1 MTKTP
6 QCSTSSSDVRSQLQ
20 TCLKELRLT
29 SIRERFEESARQ
41 AAQESAGYDRYLLD
55 LVERECEV
63 RRHRRIER
71 LLRESHL
78 PLEKTLVTFERS
90 RLSPKTVQQLSL
102 LEQGFFL
109 DKQENVLAFGNP
121 GTGKTHLLCGLAQA
135 LVRQGRRSWFSPC
148 ALLVQKLLIAK
159 RDLALASFLTK
170 LSRFEAILIDDI
182 GYVQHNRE
190 EMDVLFTLL
199 AERYERGSVMVT
211 SHLACSQWDKIFKDP
226 MTTGAAIDRVVHH
239 SVILELNIPSYRME
253 QARKRRETASSA
265 QHPAEKMST
274 ATISKERLEA
284 SENSGNR
291 SAGNDGCDDRDV
303 RHGE

>member
-6 QCSTSSSDVRSQLQ
+6 QCSTTSPDVRSQLQ
-20 TCLKELRLT
+20 ACLKELCLA
-29 SIRERFEESARQ
+29 SIRERFEEAGRQ
-41 AAQESAGYDRYLLD
+41 AAQESAGYDSYLLD
-55 LVERECEV
+55 LMEKECEV
-63 RRHRRIER
+63 RRQRRIER
-71 LLRESHL
+71 LQRESHL
-78 PLEKTLVTFERS
+78 PLEKTLATFERS
-90 RLSPKTVQQLSL
+90 RLSPKTVQQLSV

-135 LVRQGRRSWFSPC
+135 LVRQGRRIWFSPC

-159 RDLALASFLTK
+159 RDLTLAPFLTK

-190 EMDVLFTLL
+190 EMEVLFTLL

-211 SHLACSQWDKIFKDP
+211 SNLAFSQWDKIFKDP

-253 QARKRRETASSA
+253 QAQKRRETASSA
-265 QHPAEKMST
+265 QH
-274 ATISKERLEA
+274 
-284 SENSGNR
+284 SEV
-291 SAGNDGCDDRDV
+291 DE
-303 RHGE
+303 GEGGDEPGRAPGYIRELREPVCRE